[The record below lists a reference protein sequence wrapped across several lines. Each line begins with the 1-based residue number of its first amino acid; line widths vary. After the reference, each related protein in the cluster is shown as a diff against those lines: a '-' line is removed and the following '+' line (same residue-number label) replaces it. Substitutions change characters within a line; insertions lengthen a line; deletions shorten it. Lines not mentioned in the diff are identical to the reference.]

1 MTTYQVPE
9 DQALAD
15 ALTVVIERLGTD
27 RQAVRAVCELRS
39 AAAPGNGFRVASVP
53 WGPVRARI
61 ALALRQVA
69 ADGHPLAGQL
79 QGMAAGLS
87 PGTVPQ
93 DAAGPGPEPAAEPV
107 PVPALPPAPA
117 AAPEPVPAVPVP

>member
-15 ALTVVIERLGTD
+15 ALTAVIGRLGAD
-27 RQAVRAVCELRS
+27 CGAVRAVCELRS
-39 AAAPGNGFRVASVP
+39 AATPGNGFHVASVP

-69 ADGHPLAGQL
+69 ADGHPLAAGL

-93 DAAGPGPEPAAEPV
+93 DAAEPGPEPGPEPE
-107 PVPALPPAPA
+107 PA
-117 AAPEPVPAVPVP
+117 AGLSPDPPGTGVLLALYP